1 MATKL
6 KQVLIEGEIFFYG
19 FSFDI
24 DDFIKDGIWWL
35 QIYNDDQNL
44 IYDKP
49 FASSIGNLDERR
61 VLEIIQNEFI
71 TYRGAI
77 L

>member
-1 MATKL
+1 MPTKL
-6 KQVLIEGEIFFYG
+6 KQVSIEREKFFYSL
-19 FSFDI
+19 SFDI
-24 DDFIKDGIWWL
+24 DDFIGDSVWWL
-35 QIYNDDQNL
+35 RLYDDDQNL

-49 FASSIGNLDERR
+49 FASNMGKLDERK